1 MSSHDALVAA
11 VSATVAD
18 SEQDHRQLLQSVV
31 DVARAILDAR
41 ASSIMLLDPVTEE
54 LVFEAVS
61 GEGERVLVG
70 RRFPAAR
77 GVAGFVLTSGEPL
90 IVDDTG
96 DSPLFASDIAESTQY
111 VPGSLMAV
119 PLLHRDEV
127 LGVLEVLDRRP
138 DRHRALGDMELL
150 GLFARHA
157 AAALAVIQH
166 SREAWRVLNS
176 GGEDY
181 ADLVA
186 VIRTFDTMANGRRDA
201 GLRLLGSLRDL
212 LAGAQY

>member
-1 MSSHDALVAA
+1 MNSQDALVAA

-41 ASSIMLLDPVTEE
+41 ASSIMLLDPSTDE

-61 GEGERVLVG
+61 GEGEQVLVG

-77 GVAGFVLTSGEPL
+77 GVAGFVLASGEPL

-96 DSPLFASDIAESTQY
+96 ASPLFAADIAASTAY
-111 VPGSLMAV
+111 LPGSLMAV

-138 DRHRALGDMELL
+138 DRHRPLGDMDLL

-166 SREAWRVLNS
+166 SREASRVLHS

-186 VIRTFDTMANGRRDA
+186 VIRTFDALANGRRDA

-212 LAGAQY
+212 LAGSH